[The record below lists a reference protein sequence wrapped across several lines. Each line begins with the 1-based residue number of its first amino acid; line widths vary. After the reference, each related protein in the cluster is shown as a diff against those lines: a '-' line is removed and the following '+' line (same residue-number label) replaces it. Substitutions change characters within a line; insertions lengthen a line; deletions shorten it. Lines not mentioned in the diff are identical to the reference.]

1 MNMLRAFE
9 LACARI
15 GLVAIVIIILV
26 GGLGRAIGHPVI
38 WSLEVA
44 MVIFA
49 WISMLAIDY
58 AFQKRR
64 HIGIDA
70 LTNLFSLRMQ
80 RACLW
85 FNEILILLFLLRG
98 VWYGFNFTWT
108 THHQALPVTE
118 ISLAWLNSAVPTGC
132 LLMVFSSVSF
142 LINGCQVESQ
152 QQDNQEEL
160 CS

>member
-1 MNMLRAFE
+1 MKMLRAFE
-9 LACARI
+9 LCCARI

-38 WSLEVA
+38 WSLEIA

-58 AFQKRR
+58 AFQLRR

-70 LTNLFSLRMQ
+70 LTNLFPPRLQ
-80 RACLW
+80 RACIW
-85 FNEILILLFLLRG
+85 FNEILILMFLLCG

-108 THHQALPVTE
+108 THNQMLPVTE
-118 ISLAWLNSAVPTGC
+118 LSLAWLNSAVPTGC
-132 LLMVFSSVSF
+132 LLMMLSSITF
-142 LINGCQVESQ
+142 LLKGCNVEHQQNGDE
-152 QQDNQEEL
+152 EEL

>member
-1 MNMLRAFE
+1 MNMLRVFE
-9 LACARI
+9 LACARV
-15 GLVAIVIIILV
+15 GLVAIVIIILI

-38 WSLEVA
+38 WSLEIA

-58 AFQKRR
+58 AFQLRR

-70 LTNLFSLRMQ
+70 LTNLFPPRLQ
-80 RACLW
+80 RACIW
-85 FNEILILLFLLRG
+85 FNEILILMFLLCG

-108 THHQALPVTE
+108 THHQTLPVTE
-118 ISLAWLNSAVPTGC
+118 LSIAWLNSAVPTGC
-132 LLMVFSSVSF
+132 LLMVFSSLSF
-142 LINGCQVESQ
+142 LLKGCQAQLPAGEQ
-152 QQDNQEEL
+152 QEEV

>member
-1 MNMLRAFE
+1 MKMLRDFE

-38 WSLEVA
+38 WSLEIA

-58 AFQKRR
+58 AFQLRR

-70 LTNLFSLRMQ
+70 LTNLFPPKMQ
-80 RACLW
+80 RACIW
-85 FNEILILLFLLRG
+85 FNEILILSFLLCG
-98 VWYGFNFTWT
+98 VWYGFNFTWA
-108 THHQALPVTE
+108 THNQMLPVTE
-118 ISLAWLNSAVPTGC
+118 LSLAWLNSAVPTGC
-132 LLMVFSSVSF
+132 LLMVFSSLTF
-142 LINGCQVESQ
+142 LLNGCCIEFQ
-152 QQDNQEEL
+152 QHDDQEEI